1 MLKEDLI
8 EKSPMR
14 KLEKALG
21 GGLAAGEVGVVTS
34 KKGVGKTRSEEHT
47 SELQSPGHL
56 VCRLL
61 LEKKN

>member
-34 KKGVGKTRSEEHT
+34 KKVWEKHLFWFSLVWINSYRTNLLFIYRSV
-47 SELQSPGHL
+47 SM
-56 VCRLL
+56 
-61 LEKKN
+61 